1 MVEELSQ
8 FLLPPQRMDVRAV
21 ALAQVLGLTGT
32 SEGVTTIRQCPQLLQ
47 TLVTLLLDPA
57 DVMATDA
64 CLALINL
71 SADTG
76 TVSTLLQVSN
86 MVSNLYK
93 LIQDKE
99 SKQADKAT
107 QILSNLTRDITSCNK
122 VFSQLQVQRIFHVI
136 VFGHCY
142 D

>member
-32 SEGVTTIRQCPQLLQ
+32 SEGVTSLRQCPQLLE

-86 MVSNLYK
+86 MVSNLFT
-93 LIQDKE
+93 LIQNKE

-107 QILSNLTRDITSCNK
+107 QILSNLTRDLTSCNK
-122 VFSQLQVQRIFHVI
+122 VFSQLQVQRIL
-136 VFGHCY
+136 
-142 D
+142 